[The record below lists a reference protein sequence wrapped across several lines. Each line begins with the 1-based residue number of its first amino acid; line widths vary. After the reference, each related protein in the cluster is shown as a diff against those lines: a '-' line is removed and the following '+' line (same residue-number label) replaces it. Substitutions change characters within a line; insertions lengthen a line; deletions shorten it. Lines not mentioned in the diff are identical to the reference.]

1 MEKVKAFQ
9 NINKIEKDGE
19 NCTLRVKILEISAEV
34 SASLDEDIEIV
45 EVYDYDKDSFSDVM
59 EIPL

>member
-1 MEKVKAFQ
+1 MYLQ
-9 NINKIEKDGE
+9 
-19 NCTLRVKILEISAEV
+19 LKILEIPEEV
-34 SASLDEDIEIV
+34 SVSLDEDREIV